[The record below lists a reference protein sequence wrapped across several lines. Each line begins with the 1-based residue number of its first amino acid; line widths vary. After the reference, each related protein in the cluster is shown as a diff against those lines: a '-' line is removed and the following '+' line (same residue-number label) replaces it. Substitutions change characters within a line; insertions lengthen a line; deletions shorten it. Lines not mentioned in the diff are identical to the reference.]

1 MPFKYVVEL
10 ICDYLAAGKT
20 YNGKKFTYEDERQ
33 WFLKKVLS
41 DIPPKM
47 HIETKIFIQTVFSTL
62 AAGSKFNKKLFI
74 SVKQDLNY

>member
-47 HIETKIFIQTVFSTL
+47 HIETKIFIQTVFSAL